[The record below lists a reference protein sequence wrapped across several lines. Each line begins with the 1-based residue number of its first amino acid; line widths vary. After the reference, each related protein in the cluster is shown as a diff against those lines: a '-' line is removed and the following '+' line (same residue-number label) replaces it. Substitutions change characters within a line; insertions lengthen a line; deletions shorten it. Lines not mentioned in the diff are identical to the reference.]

1 MSDTSGIDS
10 NSSMEGGEPT
20 VVAVEQE
27 ATRSQAPKKFES
39 HYLKI
44 DPNQDD
50 KATEIRLFSI
60 ARPHMRAF
68 HAAWWCYHMAFLMW

>member
-10 NSSMEGGEPT
+10 NSSMEGGESSM
-20 VVAVEQE
+20 VAVKQE
-27 ATRSQAPKKFES
+27 TTRSQPPKFES